1 MADTRSSRPRR
12 SRAGLVLFLLVL
24 ALLAW
29 ELAARL
35 GGAVVVTPARF
46 LAAAWRTA
54 SGEAPAAGGPPGAPT
69 ADDLA
74 HMAYR
79 PLPYVMWGLKP
90 SFERQ
95 PGDRNLVRTSNALGF
110 RGPREIE
117 LPKPA
122 GRYRIVC
129 LGGSTTYDDA
139 VNDDETN
146 VVQLEA
152 LLRAARPGMDLEVI
166 NAGVP
171 SYTSAEDLPNLAFR
185 CLDLQPDAVL
195 IYQGIND
202 FRTRN
207 YRNYDSAYF
216 HYRKIWDGGTHLWA
230 KGEGELGGI
239 NAFIQYKQPDP
250 NGNEA
255 DNLRRAGTWAFRRNL
270 TSMAGIVKAHG
281 MRCILVTSIFDA
293 RNPFSLPGS
302 PFAQGMAE
310 NNEVV
315 RQVAAEQGAVLVDL
329 AAAYPEGNYF
339 ADSVH
344 NNAAGAKE
352 KARIIADGLL
362 KDLFK

>member
-35 GGAVVVTPARF
+35 GAAAVVTPARF
-46 LAAAWRTA
+46 LAAAWSLA
-54 SGEAPAAGGPPGAPT
+54 ADNGLPEAGGPPGAPT
-69 ADDLA
+69 ADDIA

-90 SFERQ
+90 SWTR
-95 PGDRNLVRTSNALGF
+95 DRPHLKQTSNSLGF
-110 RGPREIE
+110 RGREIE
-117 LPKPA
+117 QPKPA
-122 GRYRIVC
+122 GRYRIIV

-139 VNDDETN
+139 ISDDETN

-152 LLRAARPGMDLEVI
+152 FLRAARPGMDIEVI

-185 CLDLQPDAVL
+185 CLDLAPDAVV

-202 FRTRN
+202 FRTRG

-216 HYRKIWDGGTHLWA
+216 HYRKIWDGGTRLWV

-239 NAFIQYKQPDP
+239 NAFIQYGLPEP
-250 NGNEA
+250 NGDQA
-255 DNLRRAGTWAFRRNL
+255 DNVRRAGTWAFRRNL
-270 TSMAGIVKAHG
+270 TSMAGIAQAHHV
-281 MRCILVTSIFDA
+281 RCVFVTSIIDLH
-293 RNPFSLPGS
+293 NPYVTP
-302 PFAQGMAE
+302 
-310 NNEVV
+310 VV
-315 RQVAAEQGAVLVDL
+315 LGGITEQNDVMKQVASEQGVLLVDL
-329 AAAYPEGNYF
+329 AASYPQGDFF
-339 ADSVH
+339 ADAVH
-344 NNAAGAKE
+344 NNPAGAKE

-362 KDLFK
+362 RDLFK